1 MYNNSQ
7 ALIKL
12 CKKERK
18 GMVNAEFRMTVTL
31 SWGKLGKWELG
42 LYS

>member
-7 ALIKL
+7 ALINL

-18 GMVNAEFRMTVTL
+18 GMVNTELRMMVTL
-31 SWGKLGKWELG
+31 SWGKLGKWEIG